1 MGYLA
6 DKRKRLAQAGLPPA
20 SPTEQITKIK
30 QGFIDRA
37 KLERARFKDATD
49 SEYWV
54 ALCFHNRAEKEA
66 FLKEFGL
73 SRLGDK
79 YLDGNRAAERLR
91 KKER

>member
-6 DKRKRLAQAGLPPA
+6 DKRKRIAQAGTAPA
-20 SPTEQITKIK
+20 SPTEQISAVK
-30 QGFIDRA
+30 QAFVDRA
-37 KLERARFKDATD
+37 KLERARLKDATD

-54 ALCFHNRAEKEA
+54 ALCFYNRAEKEA

-79 YLDGNRAAERLR
+79 YLDGNRAAEKLR

>member
-6 DKRKRLAQAGLPPA
+6 DKRKRLAHAGAPPS
-20 SPTEQITKIK
+20 SPTEQISALK

-37 KLERARFKDATD
+37 KFERTRLRDATD

-54 ALCFHNRAEKEA
+54 ALCFHNREEKER

-79 YLDGNRAAERLR
+79 YLDGNRVAERLR
-91 KKER
+91 KK